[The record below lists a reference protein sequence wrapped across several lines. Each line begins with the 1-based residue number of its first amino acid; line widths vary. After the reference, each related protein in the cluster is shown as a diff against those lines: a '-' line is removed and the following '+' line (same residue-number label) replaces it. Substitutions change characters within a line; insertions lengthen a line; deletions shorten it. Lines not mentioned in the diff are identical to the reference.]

1 MMKKIFLVIGCL
13 VMGASFWGCGA
24 KRGELPPPTIAP
36 AVSSIQVR
44 VVDVSNETRELY
56 EVDVIGMMW
65 SALEESLK
73 KRGMLWKPD
82 SGGVPLTLEAQVL
95 RYEEGTVWLRWFL
108 PAWGRTTL
116 TAKGDLK
123 EGGRLIASA
132 EAKEAITFGHQ
143 TFTIGAWRKIFGEV
157 AEDLVS
163 QLTKSL

>member
-13 VMGASFWGCGA
+13 VMAASFWGCGA

-95 RYEEGTVWLRWFL
+95 RYQEGTVWLRWFL

-116 TAKGDLK
+116 TTKGDLK
-123 EGGRLIASA
+123 EGDGSSPQRKPRKRSPLATRPLPSEPGERSSERWPRTWSAS
-132 EAKEAITFGHQ
+132 
-143 TFTIGAWRKIFGEV
+143 
-157 AEDLVS
+157 
-163 QLTKSL
+163 